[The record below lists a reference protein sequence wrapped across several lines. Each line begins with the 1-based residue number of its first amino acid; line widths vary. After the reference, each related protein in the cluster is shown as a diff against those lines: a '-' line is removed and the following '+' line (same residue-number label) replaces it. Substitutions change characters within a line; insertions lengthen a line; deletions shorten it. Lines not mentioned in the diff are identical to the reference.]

1 MKNKKDEINNATNI
15 SSEEKTDLIKQATE
29 AANIAKDNINNATTN
44 SEVET
49 AQVDGEKAIADVT
62 VPGLSDI
69 KKESIDLI
77 NKALNEKQDEINNAS
92 NLSQDEKQE
101 LIDQAKKI
109 ATEAINEINNAQT
122 NDEAKEAADTGV
134 KNIEN
139 VSIPSIEDSKKNAT
153 QAIDDALNSKKNE
166 INNASNLTDS
176 EKTDLINQATEIA
189 KAAKDAINNATTNS
203 AVTAAENKGIED
215 IANVNVPSLTETKQA
230 AIDAI
235 KQVQNA
241 KNSQIEEAKNL
252 SADEQKNLIDQVN
265 KIAQDA
271 INKLNDP
278 ATTTNEVITDTRDK
292 AIDQITNLFIP
303 TLDSVQKDAQE
314 AINSAKEAKIDEI
327 NKADNLTDQMKQN
340 LIDQVDQVADNA
352 TKAINNAQ
360 TNDDVKEAE
369 TKGLEDINSI
379 QVPSLVESK
388 DDAIKEIDDALKK
401 KTDEINAAD
410 LDQKQKDELISQITD
425 IATETKAKVFNATTN
440 AEVDA
445 EAKAGIKAIEAVK
458 IPARIA
464 DNSNA
469 ESHNSSTNVTPDHNN
484 EENNNAQ
491 NTNQV
496 STNTES
502 ESKEQT
508 VITNSVQPKRNA
520 VRHKNGAPVTK
531 KATLPQ
537 TGKKDNSNLTL
548 AGAALLGLAGV
559 FSLFGLGDK
568 RKKNK

>member
-139 VSIPSIEDSKKNAT
+139 VSIPSIEDAKKNAT

-166 INNASNLTDS
+166 INNASNLSDS
-176 EKTDLINQATEIA
+176 EKAKLINQATEIA